1 VELNL
6 STFLL
11 EIVNFLILVW
21 LLRRF
26 LYQPV
31 SVAIA
36 ERRQQIARSIEQ
48 ARTLQVQAEQ
58 LRSQYEAR
66 LSDWEAEK
74 RRSRE
79 ILRQELEAERQR
91 ALREQEKAL
100 TAEREKARVLL
111 ERQRHALESELE
123 REALRL
129 SRRFATR
136 LLERLAGPE
145 LETLL
150 GRLLLEE
157 LSALP
162 AERWQALN
170 RALEDVSRIE
180 VDSVFPL
187 SAELRTRIEQTFA
200 ARTRLPLTLTF
211 RQDPRLITGLRVR
224 VGPLLLAANLAEE
237 LEFFDVFEPGCGHFV
252 TASDHER

>member
-1 VELNL
+1 MHLDL

-31 SVAIA
+31 SLAIA
-36 ERRQQIARSIEQ
+36 ERQQQIAHSIDQ
-48 ARTLQVQAEQ
+48 ARTLQARAEQ

-74 RRSRE
+74 RRDRE
-79 ILRQELEAERQR
+79 ALRQELEAERQR
-91 ALREQEKAL
+91 ALHEQEKMLAE
-100 TAEREKARVLL
+100 EREKARVLL

-129 SRRFATR
+129 GRRFAAR

-145 LETLL
+145 LEMLL

-157 LSALP
+157 LSTLP
-162 AERWQALN
+162 TERLQALD
-170 RALEDVSRIE
+170 RALEEVSHIE

-187 SAELRTRIEQTFA
+187 PEELRTRIEQTFA
-200 ARTRLPLTLTF
+200 ARTRHPLTLTL
-211 RQDPRLITGLRVR
+211 RQDPRLIAGLRVR
-224 VGPLLLAANLAEE
+224 VGPYCW
-237 LEFFDVFEPGCGHFV
+237 P
-252 TASDHER
+252 